1 MGVTPL
7 PADSSFDLAQ
17 AAAAAR
23 PQVSAVGT
31 ADGAALLAAAFDAS
45 RIGLAHIDPATRC
58 LLDANPAFC
67 RLCGYEL
74 SELRGL
80 DFGRQHPPEDP
91 LDEALFDTLLDGRG
105 GCDLEKRLLRKD
117 GTVVWAALSGSV
129 ACDAQ
134 GMPLRVLCIARDVTE
149 RLQAQAA
156 LREREERLAFLV
168 RLNDRLRRL
177 DDPTQITPE
186 VARLLFEFAGV
197 DGLAY
202 AEDGGDGRTVSVTR
216 HSAAGRSGT
225 EARYRYKDYGPELLQ
240 ALRAGRTVQRPDI
253 ARDPALSP
261 AERAAHAELQ
271 LGATVSVPLLKAG
284 RLHATL
290 VVHSR
295 VARAWTPGEVAL
307 FEDVAERL
315 RADLER
321 ARAEAALRSARSW
334 LATALASMNDAVFI
348 TDTQGR
354 FLEFNEAFAA
364 FHRFPGKLR
373 GPQSVGAW
381 RRRVEI
387 AWPDGRPVPP
397 RLGPAGRALRGESGS
412 NVEYLLRSRDTGERW
427 HGLYSFAPIRDSA
440 GRIVGAVVTARDIG
454 ELKRLHAELETAHVE
469 LQRLVAAQDQ
479 AREQERLRIARELHD
494 DLQQTLA
501 AVLLEVGTAR
511 GADAAAAAPVH
522 EAIGHIEALAR
533 HALTSTRRII
543 RDLRPQALEEL
554 GLVAALES
562 LAAQFSGA
570 GGPACT
576 VDVQGLGPVDEPRL
590 ATLATP
596 LYRVTQEAL
605 TNVVKHAAAR
615 TVCIVLARSSRG
627 ALKLAVSDDG
637 VGLPE
642 GRTPHSDAFGLAGIR
657 ERVRAVGGTLR
668 LRSRAGGGTTVE
680 VEIPAAAPY
689 GQKTP

>member
-1 MGVTPL
+1 MEATHRPASHL
-7 PADSSFDLAQ
+7 PEPAVLSLLGRSQASAANGADSE
-17 AAAAAR
+17 
-23 PQVSAVGT
+23 
-31 ADGAALLAAAFDAS
+31 ALLATAFDAS
-45 RIGLAHIDPATRC
+45 RIGLVQIDAATRR

-67 RLCGYEL
+67 GLSGYEL

-80 DFGRQHPPEDP
+80 DFGCLHPPEDP
-91 LDEALFDTLLDGRG
+91 LDLTVFDALLDGSAA
-105 GCDLEKRLLRKD
+105 CDLEKRLLRKD

-129 ACDAQ
+129 VRDALHR
-134 GMPLRVLCIARDVTE
+134 PVRVLCIARDITE
-149 RLQAQAA
+149 RRQAQEA
-156 LREREERLAFLV
+156 LRGREERLAFLV

-177 DDPTQITPE
+177 DDPTQIIPE

-216 HSAAGRSGT
+216 HSAAGRPGT

-321 ARAEAALRSARSW
+321 VRAEAALRSARSW

-364 FHRFPGKLR
+364 FHRFLGKLR

-387 AWPDGRPVPP
+387 ARPDGRPVPP

-412 NVEYLLRSRDTGERW
+412 NVEYLLRRRDTGERW

-440 GRIVGAVVTARDIG
+440 GRIVGAVVSARDIS
-454 ELKRLHAELETAHVE
+454 ELKRLHIELETAHVE
-469 LQRLVAAQDQ
+469 LQRLVAAQDR

-501 AVLLEVGTAR
+501 AVLLEVGAGR
-511 GADAAAAAPVH
+511 GAGAAVSAQAEAALARINV
-522 EAIGHIEALAR
+522 LAR
-533 HALTSTRRII
+533 HALASTRRII
-543 RDLRPQALEEL
+543 HDLRPQALEEL

-576 VDVQGLGPVDEPRL
+576 VDAQGLGPADEPRL
-590 ATLATP
+590 AALATP

-615 TVCIVLARSSRG
+615 RVRIVLARSSRG

-637 VGLPE
+637 VGLPK
-642 GRTPHSDAFGLAGIR
+642 GRIHRPDAFGLAGMR

-668 LRSRAGGGTTVE
+668 LRGRAGGGTTVE
-680 VEIPAAAPY
+680 VEIPAAVPDA
-689 GQKTP
+689 QKTP